1 MLTNVRILIPM
12 NIPHNP
18 TPISNSERLSQ
29 QILKIDEVTTD
40 VSLSAGTSPTT
51 ETHNALNSRIFA
63 LTGGQTQHLRCYWGS
78 CNHYTIGPFAKGIV
92 CGWVFGSLHW
102 QKISSSPLKKKFF
115 FLAVFGLGNS
125 VHLLGKV
132 IRHYYAKPSPGV
144 VGWGDDTWDYGKSNL
159 YH

>member
-1 MLTNVRILIPM
+1 MNTRRQTLPLWAFSKTEPANPQDWRSHHRRLAVGGNVAY
-12 NIPHNP
+12 HW
-18 TPISNSERLSQ
+18 
-29 QILKIDEVTTD
+29 K
-40 VSLSAGTSPTT
+40 
-51 ETHNALNSRIFA
+51 HNALNSRIFA

-102 QKISSSPLKKKFF
+102 QKFSSSPLKKKFF